1 LVVGK
6 EGLLKVRVREDLTV
20 RDVSHKQ
27 FDDHLEF
34 QDLGTEGLSADLW
47 TLAEGLDQTSLSL
60 RVLKL
65 DSLYAPKVVE
75 ISGVL
80 II

>member
-6 EGLLKVRVREDLTV
+6 EGLLIVRVREDLTV

-27 FDDHLEF
+27 LDDYLEL
-34 QDLGTEGLSADLW
+34 QDLGAEGLSTDLW
-47 TLAEGLDQTSLSL
+47 TLADGLDQTGLSL

-65 DSLYAPKVVE
+65 DGLYAPKVVE

>member
-1 LVVGK
+1 MVVGK
-6 EGLLKVRVREDLTV
+6 EGLLEVRVREDLTV
-20 RDVSHKQ
+20 RNVSHKQ
-27 FDDHLEF
+27 FDDHLEL
-34 QDLGTEGLSADLW
+34 QDLGAEGLSADLR
-47 TLAEGLDQTSLSL
+47 TLAEGLDQTGLSL

-65 DSLYAPKVVE
+65 DGLNAAKVVE

>member
-6 EGLLKVRVREDLTV
+6 EGLLEVRVREDLTV
-20 RDVSHKQ
+20 RNVSHKQ
-27 FDDHLEF
+27 LDDHLEL
-34 QDLGTEGLSADLW
+34 QDLGAESLSADLW
-47 TLAEGLDQTSLSL
+47 TLAEGLDQTGLSL

-65 DSLYAPKVVE
+65 DGLNAPKVVE

>member
-1 LVVGK
+1 MGA
-6 EGLLKVRVREDLTV
+6 
-20 RDVSHKQ
+20 
-27 FDDHLEF
+27 
-34 QDLGTEGLSADLW
+34 EGLSADLW
-47 TLAEGLDQTSLSL
+47 TLAEGLDQTGLSL

-65 DSLYAPKVVE
+65 DGLYAAKVVK

>member
-6 EGLLKVRVREDLTV
+6 EGLLIVRVREDLTV

-27 FDDHLEF
+27 LDDHLEL
-34 QDLGTEGLSADLW
+34 QDLGAEGLSADIW
-47 TLAEGLDQTSLSL
+47 TLADGLDQTGLSL

-65 DSLYAPKVVE
+65 DGLYAPKVVE